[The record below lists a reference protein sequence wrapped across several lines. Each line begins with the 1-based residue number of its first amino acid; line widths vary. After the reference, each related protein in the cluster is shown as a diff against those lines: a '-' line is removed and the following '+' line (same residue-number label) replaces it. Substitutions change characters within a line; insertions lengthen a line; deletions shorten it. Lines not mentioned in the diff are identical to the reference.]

1 MKKYLDPRQ
10 GSYFGPMNFIFS
22 VFSQKIRYSCHEQK
36 KHYTLEV
43 FTWISLFNVHEI
55 LLCKFCLGSLK
66 TIEM

>member
-22 VFSQKIRYSCHEQK
+22 VFSQKIRYSCREQK
-36 KHYTLEV
+36 KHYTLEA

-66 TIEM
+66 SIEM